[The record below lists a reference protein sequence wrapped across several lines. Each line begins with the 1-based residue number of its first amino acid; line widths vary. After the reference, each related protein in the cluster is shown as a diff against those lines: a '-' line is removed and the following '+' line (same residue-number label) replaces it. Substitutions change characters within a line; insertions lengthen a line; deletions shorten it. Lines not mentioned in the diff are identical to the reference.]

1 MAEGVHWEW
10 RGFGGVSAQF
20 VRLYSGLPDL
30 FDSQTVEDLYLW
42 IPGLEVNAKF
52 RTGAEGGLKF
62 KRIKGKDGKL
72 EKWFENPEELFDFPL
87 NTRAWETLTEMLK
100 TVDLSLP
107 EAPDGKI
114 TRKKALALLKDAG
127 CRPLL
132 VKKSREAKLWNGANG
147 PVKVEWTCIS
157 EPQSL
162 ISIGL
167 ENWGIEGAEELND
180 DSAKEDLSKA
190 IECLGLRNEPLQVM
204 NYMEA
209 VKLWTQD
216 RSPCR

>member
-10 RGFGGVSAQF
+10 RAFGGVSARF
-20 VRLYSGLPDL
+20 VKLYCGLSDL

-62 KRIKGKDGKL
+62 KRIKKKAGEL

-87 NTRAWETLTEMLK
+87 NAGAWDALSEMLN

-107 EAPDGKI
+107 EAPDKNI
-114 TRKKALALLKDAG
+114 TRQHAVELLRDAG

-132 VKKSREAKLWNGANG
+132 VKKNREAKSWAGPNGT
-147 PVKVEWTCIS
+147 VKVEWACIS
-157 EPQSL
+157 EPQSMV
-162 ISIGL
+162 SIGL
-167 ENWGIEGAEELND
+167 ENWTDEGAEELND
-180 DSAKEDLSKA
+180 ESAKEDLSAA
-190 IECLGLRNEPLQVM
+190 IDFLGLKNEPLRVM

-209 VKLWTQD
+209 VETWAGKD
-216 RSPCR
+216 SII

>member
-1 MAEGVHWEW
+1 MAEGIHWEW
-10 RGFGGVSAQF
+10 RGFGGVSARF

-62 KRIKGKDGKL
+62 KRIKKIDGDL

-87 NTRAWETLTEMLK
+87 SERAWGALSQMLK
-100 TVDLSLP
+100 TVNLTLP
-107 EAPDGKI
+107 KAPDGAISRQRAEK
-114 TRKKALALLKDAG
+114 LLREAG

-132 VKKSREAKLWNGANG
+132 VKKNREAKSWQGPNGA
-147 PVKVEWTCIS
+147 VKVEWACIS
-157 EPQSL
+157 EPES
-162 ISIGL
+162 IVSIGL
-167 ENWGIEGAEELND
+167 ENWVNEGSEELND
-180 DSAKEDLSKA
+180 ETAKADLSSA
-190 IECLGLRNEPLQVM
+190 IEFMGLKSEPLRIM

-209 VKLWTQD
+209 VEMWARK
-216 RSPCR
+216 S